1 MPEPPAAPDPHDP
14 YLAFR
19 NPIYRRFALSYV
31 LAVISSQ
38 IELIKSRDTL
48 LPVVEQLNLD
58 TIPEF
63 NGAGVSPITLLLQRP
78 HGRLVV
84 RSCRKG

>member
-1 MPEPPAAPDPHDP
+1 MPESPAAPDAHDP

-38 IELIKSRDTL
+38 ILATAVQWDVYALT
-48 LPVVEQLNLD
+48 
-58 TIPEF
+58 
-63 NGAGVSPITLLLQRP
+63 
-78 HGRLVV
+78 
-84 RSCRKG
+84 